1 MNHFGESQYGQYG
14 LHVNQGHNKT
24 NDEWNWSPSDRSRY

>member
-24 NDEWNWSPSDRSRY
+24 NDE